1 MRNVRTIK
9 TSRTPRTAR
18 TARTAHDMYSDLN
31 QPIRSQNRTPL
42 APTAPAYTPRPRI
55 STKRQFTD
63 TTMFRSVDDKTQT
76 VDYLINSGRKTK
88 AAEIQAWIDEFSP
101 SPIEILRK
109 IAQVSQPHTH
119 LLNLICDE
127 LEKFPPEKLKD
138 PIVELNDDAFDQIA
152 GIKIKSH
159 DLEGEIEDLKLEENE
174 LQDRLKEA
182 KEKLAKTKDEYE
194 RYSRLVQ
201 MTTFDS
207 YDNEIEMQKRQK
219 EVEMLTKKPKNDE
232 DSLKYNALWGENNH
246 LRDETQK
253 LINKIE
259 EQRKLHQ
266 EFTHRWALKQAS
278 KKELPHIQST
288 IDENFLN
295 LNTVTPPKDS
305 NNANGSEK

>member
-1 MRNVRTIK
+1 MRSVRTIR
-9 TSRTPRTAR
+9 TSKTPRTAR
-18 TARTAHDMYSDLN
+18 TARAARDMYCDLN

-55 STKRQFTD
+55 STQRQFTD

-88 AAEIQAWIDEFSP
+88 AAEVQAWIDEFSP

-138 PIVELNDDAFDQIA
+138 PINELNDDAIDQIA
-152 GIKIKSH
+152 GIKIRSH
-159 DLEGEIEDLKLEENE
+159 DLEGEIEDLKIEENE
-174 LQDRLKEA
+174 LQIKLKEA
-182 KEKLAKTKDEYE
+182 KENLAKTKDEYD
-194 RYSRLVQ
+194 RYKRLVE
-201 MTTFDS
+201 MATFDS
-207 YDNEIEMQKRQK
+207 YDKEEEMKKRQK

-259 EQRKLHQ
+259 QQRKLHQ
-266 EFTHRWALKQAS
+266 EFTHRKALKEAA
-278 KKELPHIQST
+278 KTDLPHIQST
-288 IDENFLN
+288 IDENFPSLN
-295 LNTVTPPKDS
+295 SITPS
-305 NNANGSEK
+305 NDKESEK